1 MVLESLINPEK
12 AEKNPVSMII
22 YGFIFA
28 SISIILSLLIFRE
41 EASMVSVFIT
51 VMISIPLMYSTMKYE
66 EDKDKKISNERLL
79 LKQHWK
85 ALKFLTFLFF
95 GFIIAYSLWFI
106 FLPAETTQTLF
117 STQLSTIQSIN
128 SKMTGNL
135 LINSGILMKIFMN
148 NLKVMLFCLFFSL
161 FFGAGAIFIL
171 TWNASVIG
179 TAMGTFATERLGI
192 FGSHFIA
199 FPLSIMRYMTHGVF
213 EILAYF
219 MAGLAGGI
227 ISVAIINND
236 LIGENKKRILK
247 DSLDLILLAVIF
259 LVIGAIV
266 EVFVTPLLF

>member
-1 MVLESLINPEK
+1 MVLESLTNPIK

-51 VMISIPLMYSTMKYE
+51 VMIAIPLMHSAMKLE
-66 EDKDKKISNERLL
+66 EREDVKIDDERSLL
-79 LKQHWK
+79 RHHSR
-85 ALKFLTFLFF
+85 ALKAFVFLFF

-106 FLPAETTQTLF
+106 ILPEETANSLF
-117 STQLSTIQSIN
+117 STQLNTISSIN
-128 SKMTGNL
+128 SKISGNL
-135 LINSGILMKIFMN
+135 LINSGVLVKIFLN
-148 NLKVMLFCLFFSL
+148 NIKVMLFCLFFSL

-179 TAMGTFATERLGI
+179 TAMGTFTKGGV
-192 FGSHFIA
+192 FGSQLLTY
-199 FPLSIMRYMTHGVF
+199 PLSIVRYMTHGVF

-236 LIGENKKRILK
+236 LSGKHKKTILK
-247 DSLDLILLAVIF
+247 DSIDLMLLAVVF
-259 LVIGAIV
+259 LILGAIV
-266 EVFVTPLLF
+266 EVFITPLLF

>member
-1 MVLESLINPEK
+1 MVLESLTNPEK

-51 VMISIPLMYSTMKYE
+51 VIISIPLMYTTMKYE
-66 EDKDKKISNERLL
+66 ENKDKEISNERLL

-95 GFIIAYSLWFI
+95 GFIIAYSLWYI
-106 FLPAETTQTLF
+106 FLPADTTQVLF
-117 STQLSTIQSIN
+117 NTQLNTIQSIN

-135 LINSGILMKIFMN
+135 LISSGVLMKIFMN
-148 NLKVMLFCLFFSL
+148 NIKVMLFCLFFSL

-179 TAMGTFATERLGI
+179 TAMGSFTTERLGM
-192 FGSHFIA
+192 FGSHFVA
-199 FPLSIMRYMTHGVF
+199 FPLSILRYMTHGIF

-227 ISVAIINND
+227 ISVALINND
-236 LIGENKKRILK
+236 LAGEHKKRILK

>member
-1 MVLESLINPEK
+1 MVLESLVNPEK

-51 VMISIPLMYSTMKYE
+51 VIISVPLMYSLMKYE
-66 EDKDKKISNERLL
+66 EGKDKEISDERSL

-85 ALKFLTFLFF
+85 AIKFLTFLFF

-106 FLPAETTQTLF
+106 FLPAETTQVLF
-117 STQLSTIQSIN
+117 NTQLNTIQSIN
-128 SKMTGNL
+128 SKISGNL

-148 NLKVMLFCLFFSL
+148 NIKVMLFCLFFSL

-179 TAMGTFATERLGI
+179 TAMGSFTLDRLGI
-192 FGSHFIA
+192 FGSHFVA
-199 FPLSIMRYMTHGVF
+199 FPLSIVRYMTHGVF
-213 EILAYF
+213 EIVAYF

-236 LIGENKKRILK
+236 LGGEYKKRILK

-266 EVFVTPLLF
+266 EVFITPLLF

>member
-1 MVLESLINPEK
+1 MVLESLVNPEK

-51 VMISIPLMYSTMKYE
+51 VIISVPLMYSLMKYE
-66 EDKDKKISNERLL
+66 EGKDKEISDERSL

-85 ALKFLTFLFF
+85 AIKFLTFLFF

-106 FLPAETTQTLF
+106 FLPAETTQVLF
-117 STQLSTIQSIN
+117 NTQLNTIQSIN
-128 SKMTGNL
+128 SKISGNL

-148 NLKVMLFCLFFSL
+148 NIKVMLFCLFFSL

-179 TAMGTFATERLGI
+179 TAMGSFTLDRLGI
-192 FGSHFIA
+192 FGSHFVA
-199 FPLSIMRYMTHGVF
+199 FPLSIIRYMTHGVF
-213 EILAYF
+213 EIVAYF

-236 LIGENKKRILK
+236 LGGEYKKRILK

-266 EVFVTPLLF
+266 EVFITPLLF

>member
-1 MVLESLINPEK
+1 MVLESLISPEK
-12 AEKNPVSMII
+12 AEKNPLSMVI

-41 EASMVSVFIT
+41 EASMVSVFLT
-51 VMISIPLMYSTMKYE
+51 VMISIPLMYSTTKFE
-66 EDKDKKISNERLL
+66 ENEDLKINNEKVL

-85 ALKFLTFLFF
+85 ALKFFVFLFF
-95 GFIIAYSLWFI
+95 GFIIAYSIWFI
-106 FLPAETTQTLF
+106 ALPEETTQSLF
-117 STQLSTIQSIN
+117 TAQLTTINTIN
-128 SKMTGNL
+128 SKISGNL
-135 LINSGILMKIFMN
+135 LIDSGILLRIFMN
-148 NLKVMLFCLFFSL
+148 NVKVMLFSLFFSL

-179 TAMGTFATERLGI
+179 AAMGTFATEKIGI
-192 FGSHFIA
+192 FGTYFIS
-199 FPLSIMRYMTHGVF
+199 FPLSLMRYMTHGVF

-236 LIGENKKRILK
+236 LVGEYKKRILK
-247 DSLDLILLAVIF
+247 DSIDLILLAVAF
-259 LVIGAIV
+259 LIVGAIV

>member
-1 MVLESLINPEK
+1 MVLESLVSPEK
-12 AEKNPVSMII
+12 AEKNPMSMVI
-22 YGFIFA
+22 YGFIFT

-41 EASMVSVFIT
+41 EASMVAVFLT
-51 VMISIPLMYSTMKYE
+51 VMISIPLVYSTMKFE
-66 EDKDKKISNERLL
+66 EDEDLKINNERALM
-79 LKQHWK
+79 KQHWK
-85 ALKFLTFLFF
+85 ALKFFIFLFF

-106 FLPAETTQTLF
+106 ILPQETTQFLF
-117 STQLSTIQSIN
+117 S
-128 SKMTGNL
+128 
-135 LINSGILMKIFMN
+135 SGILFKILMN

-179 TAMGTFATERLGI
+179 AAMGSFATEKLSV
-192 FGSHFIA
+192 FGTHLIS
-199 FPLSIMRYMTHGVF
+199 FPLSIFRYMTHGVF

-236 LIGENKKRILK
+236 LIGNYKNRILK
-247 DSLDLILLAVIF
+247 DSLDLILLAVVF
-259 LVIGAIV
+259 LIVGSVV

>member
-1 MVLESLINPEK
+1 MVLESLINPMK
-12 AEKNPVSMII
+12 AEKSPLSMLI

-28 SISIILSLLIFRE
+28 SISIILSLLIFRNDP
-41 EASMVSVFIT
+41 SMVAVFIT
-51 VMISIPLMYSTMKYE
+51 VMITIPLMYTTMKFE
-66 EDKDKKISNERLL
+66 EGKDLEIKDEKTL

-85 ALKFLTFLFF
+85 ALKFLIFLFF

-106 FLPAETTQTLF
+106 FLPAETTQSLF
-117 STQLSTIQSIN
+117 STQLSTISSIN
-128 SKMTGNL
+128 SKISGNL
-135 LINSGILMKIFMN
+135 LINSGILVKIFMN

-179 TAMGTFATERLGI
+179 AAMGTFATEKLSI
-192 FGSHFIA
+192 FGTYFITL
-199 FPLSIMRYMTHGVF
+199 PLSLMRYMTHGVF

-236 LIGENKKRILK
+236 LVGEHKKVILK
-247 DSLDLILLAVIF
+247 DALDLIILAVGV

-266 EVFVTPLLF
+266 EVYVTPILF

>member
-117 STQLSTIQSIN
+117 STQLNTIHNCVLTQ
-128 SKMTGNL
+128 M
-135 LINSGILMKIFMN
+135 
-148 NLKVMLFCLFFSL
+148 LKTC
-161 FFGAGAIFIL
+161 IFI
-171 TWNASVIG
+171 VRG
-179 TAMGTFATERLGI
+179 DKDER
-192 FGSHFIA
+192 
-199 FPLSIMRYMTHGVF
+199 
-213 EILAYF
+213 
-219 MAGLAGGI
+219 
-227 ISVAIINND
+227 
-236 LIGENKKRILK
+236 
-247 DSLDLILLAVIF
+247 
-259 LVIGAIV
+259 
-266 EVFVTPLLF
+266 

>member
-1 MVLESLINPEK
+1 MVLESLISPEK
-12 AEKNPVSMII
+12 AEKNPLSMVI

-28 SISIILSLLIFRE
+28 SISIILALLIFRE
-41 EASMVSVFIT
+41 EASMVSVFLT
-51 VMISIPLMYSTMKYE
+51 VMISIPLIYSTTKFE
-66 EDKDKKISNERLL
+66 EDEDLKINNERIL

-85 ALKFLTFLFF
+85 ALKFFVFLFF
-95 GFIIAYSLWFI
+95 GFIIAYSIWFI
-106 FLPAETTQTLF
+106 ALPEETTQSLF
-117 STQLSTIQSIN
+117 SAQLTTINTIN
-128 SKMTGNL
+128 SKISGNL
-135 LINSGILMKIFMN
+135 LVDSGILLRIFMN

-179 TAMGTFATERLGI
+179 AAMGTFATEKLGI
-192 FGSHFIA
+192 FGTHLIT
-199 FPLSIMRYMTHGVF
+199 FPLSLMRYMTHGVF

-236 LIGENKKRILK
+236 LIGDYKKRILK
-247 DSLDLILLAVIF
+247 DSIDLILLAVAF
-259 LVIGAIV
+259 LIVGAIV